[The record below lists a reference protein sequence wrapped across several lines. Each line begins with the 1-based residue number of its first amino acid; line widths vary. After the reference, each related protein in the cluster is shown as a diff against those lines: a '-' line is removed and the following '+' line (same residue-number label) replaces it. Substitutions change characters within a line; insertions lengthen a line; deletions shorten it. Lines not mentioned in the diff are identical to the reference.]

1 MAIAQRFVLTNELIM
16 QLTPRYYSLY
26 GGLTVYFV
34 PSGVVDCGVLAS
46 GVFPA
51 GVVFGGGALHRSL
64 SQQVVV
70 IPAKPASLLLTG

>member
-1 MAIAQRFVLTNELIM
+1 M

-51 GVVFGGGALHRSL
+51 FGGGALQRSL

-70 IPAKPASLLLTG
+70 FPAKPASLVLTG